1 MKHENR
7 IRALEAAQRSHDDQ
21 GDGLL
26 SSRSGVEAQ
35 STTINTNNSSN
46 TVSTTTK
53 GAKDIINNTVNVDST
68 RTGNGEGSYI
78 SSTQSTTQD
87 NA

>member
-7 IRALEAAQRSHDDQ
+7 IRALEAAQRNQGEQ

-26 SSRSGVEAQ
+26 SSRSGIEAQ

-53 GAKDIINNTVNVDST
+53 GVKDISNTVNVDSP

-78 SSTQSTTQD
+78 SSTQSVTQD
-87 NA
+87 IA